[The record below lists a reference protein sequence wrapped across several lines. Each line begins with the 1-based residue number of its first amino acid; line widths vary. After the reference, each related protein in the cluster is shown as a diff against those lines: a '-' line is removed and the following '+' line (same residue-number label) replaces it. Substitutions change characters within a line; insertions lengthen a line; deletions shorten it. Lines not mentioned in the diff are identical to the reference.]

1 LLLKKYIFLILLK
14 MKINRFTYLDWRVV
28 LVGSNANNSGK
39 AGGFALNANNT
50 WSNDNTN
57 IASHLC
63 LQFKNTFFKYANL
76 ASWQNTKQSLIQFS
90 RLILE
95 KLEVK

>member
-1 LLLKKYIFLILLK
+1 MYFG
-14 MKINRFTYLDWRVV
+14 FRVV
-28 LVGSNANNSGK
+28 LVSSNANNSSK
-39 AGGFALNANNT
+39 AGVFIVNANNT

-57 IASHLC
+57 IGTQLC
-63 LQFKNTFFKYANL
+63 LLYNITKYINL

-90 RLILE
+90 RLILG

>member
-1 LLLKKYIFLILLK
+1 
-14 MKINRFTYLDWRVV
+14 MKLNRFTYLDWRVV

-39 AGGFALNANNT
+39 AGVFALNANNT
-50 WSNDNTN
+50 WSNNNVN

-63 LQFKNTFFKYANL
+63 LKNTFLKYVNH
-76 ASWQNTKQSLIQFS
+76 ASWQKIKQHLIQFS
-90 RLILE
+90 RLVLE